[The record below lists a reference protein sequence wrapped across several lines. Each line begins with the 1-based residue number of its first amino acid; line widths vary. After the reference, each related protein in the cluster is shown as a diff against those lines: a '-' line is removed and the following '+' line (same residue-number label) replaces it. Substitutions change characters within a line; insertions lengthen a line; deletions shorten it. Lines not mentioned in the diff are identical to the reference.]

1 MRIPTEHFRNVP
13 VMLLSPSLVSS
24 PTASGAPSPS
34 HYGHG
39 TGVDMESFPRSLMER
54 LLRPESERKTRNT
67 VGSAPS
73 SPKHQRSASSTP
85 GSSIVVDEKIPVT
98 TIKDHISQA
107 RNSSIMSRSME
118 GPRSLPPQSPARPH
132 SNSSTLDRRN
142 RFTTLTAEQK
152 EGLRGELMA
161 VCNDCRGLVLEIIR
175 SSRQTR
181 STARNIVL
189 KNLTLDLS
197 PVYKRW

>member
-1 MRIPTEHFRNVP
+1 MKHDSVRRTFV
-13 VMLLSPSLVSS
+13 
-24 PTASGAPSPS
+24 
-34 HYGHG
+34 
-39 TGVDMESFPRSLMER
+39 F
-54 LLRPESERKTRNT
+54 KTRNT

-85 GSSIVVDEKIPVT
+85 GSSIVADAVPST
-98 TIKDHISQA
+98 LKDPISA
-107 RNSSIMSRSME
+107 TRTSSIMSRSME

-142 RFTTLTAEQK
+142 RFTMLTAEQK